1 MKKLI
6 AAAALV
12 ALLAGCTAAQR
23 IQMDGE
29 RYFRVFHVLED
40 NQSVLVR
47 RCTKM
52 TDSGMCVGEPVLIP
66 APAGQKPAADDI
78 IKLENPQEDGMF
90 TLQLENGQKKTVRR
104 FKDGK

>member
-1 MKKLI
+1 MKKLM

-12 ALLAGCTAAQR
+12 ALLAGCTATQR
-23 IQMDGE
+23 MQLDGE
-29 RYFRVFHVLED
+29 RYFRVFANVE
-40 NQSVLVR
+40 QGVLVR